1 MKKMLNLL
9 SILILTLLPGIIVFA
24 YSAGPT
30 SIKVGS
36 QEQAQQ
42 STSTLITPS
51 GSNACNSNVGFS
63 ARKTLRMSLVKLDQP
78 FDFELESEAFTYAK
92 TVQRYGSSYYV
103 TCPEEA
109 LYYPVSGSNPATTY
123 RDKPVV
129 LYSGDNTSKF
139 PTCGKVFAS
148 IMNDMTDNDVVKTSP
163 ISGAKYITPEADTL
177 NKLVSDINVTM
188 ILAISDYRESD
199 KNGGGE

>member
-1 MKKMLNLL
+1 MRKISKLL
-9 SILILTLLPGIIVFA
+9 SVLIFTMMIGIVAFA
-24 YSAGPT
+24 NIGRQT

-92 TVQRYGSSYYV
+92 AVQRYGSSYYV

-123 RDKPVV
+123 RKKPVV
-129 LYSGDNTSKF
+129 LYSGDNVANS
-139 PTCGKVFAS
+139 
-148 IMNDMTDNDVVKTSP
+148 
-163 ISGAKYITPEADTL
+163 
-177 NKLVSDINVTM
+177 
-188 ILAISDYRESD
+188 
-199 KNGGGE
+199 